1 MVAPVIEMKWMI
13 LGGGGQ
19 LGRALSSQLKKSNIK
34 FIALNRAQLDIAS
47 QSDVKKWFAREVP
60 NVVVNAAAWTNVDL
74 AESEEKS
81 ALLVNALG
89 PKLLAEESAKIGAK
103 FVQLSTDYVFSGEST
118 TPWGESAE
126 LSPDSA
132 YGRTKAQ
139 GERFVLDSYESGSF
153 IVRTAW
159 LYSPWGKNFVK
170 TVAMVAES
178 ETRNIE
184 VVNDQI
190 GQPTSAMELAQ
201 QILRLI
207 NSDASPGIFHGTNS
221 GQATWFE
228 LARLVFELLG
238 EDQGRVIPV
247 NSSHFPRPARRPNY
261 SVLGHDNWTIP
272 GLLPMRNWQIALEDT
287 LPFIVQV
294 TRQGE

>member
-19 LGRALSSQLKKSNIK
+19 LGRALSSQLKKDNIK
-34 FIALNRAQLDIAS
+34 FITLNRAQLDITS
-47 QSDVKKWFAREVP
+47 RSDVQKWFAREVP

-74 AESEEKS
+74 AESEEES

-89 PKLLAEESAKIGAK
+89 PKLLAEESARIGAK

-118 TPWGESAE
+118 TPWDESAE
-126 LSPDSA
+126 LSPVSA

-139 GERFVLDSYESGSF
+139 GERFVLDSYKSGSF

-170 TVAMVAES
+170 TVAMVAGS
-178 ETRNIE
+178 QTRNIE

-190 GQPTSAMELAQ
+190 GQPTSAMDLAQ

-221 GQATWFE
+221 GQVTWFE
-228 LARLVFELLG
+228 LARFVFELLG

-247 NSSHFPRPARRPNY
+247 HSSHFPRPARRPNY
-261 SVLGHDNWTIP
+261 SVLGHDGWNAKD
-272 GLLPMRNWQIALEDT
+272 LLPMRNWQVALEDT
-287 LPFIVQV
+287 LPLILQV

>member
-1 MVAPVIEMKWMI
+1 MI
-13 LGGGGQ
+13 LGSGGQ
-19 LGRALSSQLKKSNIK
+19 LGRALSSQLKKDNIK
-34 FIALNRAQLDIAS
+34 FIALNRAQLDITS
-47 QSDVKKWFAREVP
+47 RSDIQKWFAREVP

-74 AESEEKS
+74 AESEEES
-81 ALLVNALG
+81 ALLVNAFG

-118 TPWGESAE
+118 TPWDESAE
-126 LSPDSA
+126 LSPVSS

-139 GERFVLDSYESGSF
+139 GERFVLDSYKSGSF

-170 TVAMVAES
+170 TVAMVAGS

-207 NSDASPGIFHGTNS
+207 NSDTSPGIFHGTNS

-238 EDQGRVIPV
+238 EDHGRVIPV
-247 NSSHFPRPARRPNY
+247 NSSHFPRPAHRPNY
-261 SVLGHDNWTIP
+261 SVLGHDNWSTT
-272 GLLPMRNWQIALEDT
+272 GLIPMRNWRIALEDT
-287 LPFIVQV
+287 LPLILQV